1 MKNLK
6 KTHTPIPKPIP
17 LKLQVFPSADP
28 RANHSV
34 LALGAKSAFFRI
46 QLPERMLHLGIWIG
60 LTTCGILFPQNLGL
74 GIFIL
79 ALINYLI
86 LLSFRLNNYFSST
99 KSPAQMLPDDP
110 EKWPSFSI
118 FFPLKNENEVIH
130 ETLQA
135 IANLEYPSALV
146 QVLVVVEETDLVT
159 QNSLKQVELPSHF
172 EILYIPQ
179 LPPYTK
185 GRALLYALE
194 AATGEYITVYDA
206 ESRPEPLQLQKAAYQ
221 LLNASGEVCCQAKI
235 QISNR
240 HFNWLTRNFAGE
252 YYEWY
257 EQHLVELAAAGL
269 PFGLGGNSFF
279 VSKKALIEAGA
290 WDPYNVTEDA
300 DLSVRLIQNRV
311 KLSILD
317 SYTSETCP
325 EAMMNWINQRTRW
338 NKGLFIT
345 QLVHL
350 RKTLFTPVFKFQG
363 WLSFW
368 LRMICAAA
376 LPFFNLYIALYMLL
390 ANLSYF
396 QTFLF
401 SAVLWFM
408 LAVNLLVSWIINITT
423 YRRLGIQLSYPAVFW
438 DSFRY
443 LFLHIIAGY
452 KSYWEYFMAPLH
464 WNKTAH

>member
-1 MKNLK
+1 MKSCTYLSC
-6 KTHTPIPKPIP
+6 P
-17 LKLQVFPSADP
+17 L
-28 RANHSV
+28 HE
-34 LALGAKSAFFRI
+34 GKSIAVRI
-46 QLPERMLHLGIWIG
+46 G
-60 LTTCGILFPQNLGL
+60 
-74 GIFIL
+74 
-79 ALINYLI
+79 
-86 LLSFRLNNYFSST
+86 
-99 KSPAQMLPDDP
+99 
-110 EKWPSFSI
+110 
-118 FFPLKNENEVIH
+118 
-130 ETLQA
+130 
-135 IANLEYPSALV
+135 
-146 QVLVVVEETDLVT
+146 
-159 QNSLKQVELPSHF
+159 
-172 EILYIPQ
+172 
-179 LPPYTK
+179 
-185 GRALLYALE
+185 GRNRRICNRIY
-194 AATGEYITVYDA
+194 A
-206 ESRPEPLQLQKAAYQ
+206 ESRPEPLQLQKAAFQ

-350 RKTLFTPVFKFQG
+350 RKTLFTPAFKFQG

-401 SAVLWFM
+401 SAILWFM

-464 WNKTAH
+464 WNKTVH